1 MLHINHVTFRIGGRT
16 LLESASTHI
25 PAGHRVGLVG
35 SNGTGKTTL
44 LRLIIGTDEVDE
56 GTIGVRS
63 HSRVGMVAQEAPGGE
78 QTPLDAVLAADTV
91 RADLLAEASTAEDPM
106 KISEIHTRLVDIDA
120 HAAPSRAASILAGL
134 GFDEPSQL
142 RPLQNFSGGWR
153 MRVALAAVLFS
164 EPDLLLLDEP
174 TNHLDLEASLWLE
187 NYLRSYPHTMLMVS
201 HDRNLLSHAV
211 DHILHLEDLKL
222 EMYTGGYDA
231 FERVRSARLLQNQAL
246 QKKQELARNRMQSFV
261 DRFRAKAT
269 KAKQAQSRIKAL
281 ERLSPPISPTRE
293 RHIAFRFPKPPR
305 SPSPLVRL
313 EETSVGYTPSKPI
326 LKNLYLSIF
335 AEDRI
340 ALLGSNGNGK
350 TTLARLISGTLE
362 PQEGQLFK
370 SSKVRVGYFAQDQL
384 EQLNPDFTA
393 LEQMRAVMADDSQTS
408 VRSWLGRYGFSA
420 EKVDV
425 PVGGLSG
432 GEKTRLALALM
443 THSRPNLLILD
454 EPTNHLDMASREA
467 LTTALN
473 EYRGAIILI
482 SHDHHLIETTADQLW
497 IVRDGTA
504 TAFSGDLEA
513 YRSLL
518 LEDKR
523 SSHAAGVQNENSL
536 EKKDR
541 KANRRDKAEARA
553 RIAPLKRKAIEAQIL
568 LDDLTKEKAEIDS
581 ELSNPA
587 LYNGPRERIKN
598 LSKRQKELEEAI
610 AVAEEAWM
618 DAESALEDH
627 LALEKAD

>member
-1 MLHINHVTFRIGGRT
+1 MLHINQVTFRIGGRT
-16 LLESASTHI
+16 LLETTSAHI

-44 LRLIIGTDEVDE
+44 LRLILGEDELDA

-63 HSRVGMVAQEAPGGE
+63 RSRLGRVAQEAPGGE
-78 QTPLDAVLAADTV
+78 QTPLEAVLAADTV
-91 RADLLAEASTAEDPM
+91 RADLLARADTVEDPM
-106 KISEIHTRLVDIDA
+106 KISEIHTRLADIDA

-134 GFDEPSQL
+134 GFDEPSQS
-142 RPLQNFSGGWR
+142 RPLHQFSGGWR

-187 NYLRSYPHTMLMVS
+187 NYLGSYPHTMLMVS
-201 HDRNLLSHAV
+201 HDRNLLTHTV
-211 DHILHLEDLKL
+211 DHILHLEDRKL

-231 FERVRSARLLQNQAL
+231 FEKVRRARLLQNQAL
-246 QKKQELARNRMQSFV
+246 QKKQELARTRMQSFV

-269 KAKQAQSRIKAL
+269 KARQAQSRIKAL
-281 ERLSPPISPTRE
+281 ERMAPPISSARE
-293 RHIAFRFPKPPR
+293 KLVAFRFPTPPR

-313 EETSVGYTPSKPI
+313 DDTSVGYHPSEPI
-326 LKNLYLSIF
+326 LKNLFLSIF
-335 AEDRI
+335 AQDRI

-350 TTLARLISGTLE
+350 TTLARLIAGILE
-362 PQEGQLFK
+362 PQQGHYFR
-370 SSKVRVGYFAQDQL
+370 SSKVCVGYFAQDQL
-384 EQLNPDFTA
+384 EQLNPELTA
-393 LEQMRAVMADDSQTS
+393 LEQMRTVMPGDSPTAV
-408 VRSWLGRYGFSA
+408 RGWLGRYGFSN

-443 THSRPNLLILD
+443 THVKPNLLILD
-454 EPTNHLDMASREA
+454 EPTNHLDMASRDA

-473 EYRGAIILI
+473 EYQGAIVLI

-497 IVRDGTA
+497 IVQDGTA
-504 TAFSGDLEA
+504 EAFSEDLEA
-513 YRSLL
+513 YRTLL
-518 LEDKR
+518 LTNQR
-523 SSHAAGVQNENSL
+523 SSNAGGAAKESSS

-541 KANRRDKAEARA
+541 KTTRKDKVATRA
-553 RIAPLKRKAIEAQIL
+553 RLAPLKKKAADAQTL
-568 LDDLTKEKAEIDS
+568 LDTLTNEKTDIDT
-581 ELSNPA
+581 ELSNPET
-587 LYNGPRERIKN
+587 YNGPNEKIKR

-610 AVAEEAWM
+610 AAAEETWM
-618 DAESALEDH
+618 EAEAALEEMF
-627 LALEKAD
+627 AEEKV